1 MSKADIHKANQRTLK
16 KTLLVVVAMF
26 GFGYALVPM
35 YNALCQALGV
45 NGQTANVTA
54 ETLSK
59 VGVDESRLVTVELN
73 TMVNSRLPW
82 AFKSEVQ
89 SIKVHPG
96 KVTRVDY
103 EIVNQSND
111 KIVGQAI
118 HSVMPTEAT
127 TYFKTAQCF
136 CYTQQTLKPNEKKK
150 LAVVFMVDPRIPNDI
165 KTLILSYNFLRAD
178 KFAGKNTT
186 EVKKTGANL

>member
-1 MSKADIHKANQRTLK
+1 MGTTDVQKANQRTLK
-16 KTLLVVVAMF
+16 KTLLIVLAMF

-45 NGQTANVTA
+45 NGQTEKVTV
-54 ETLSK
+54 ENLNK
-59 VGVDESRLVTVELN
+59 YGVDESRLVTVELN

-89 SIKVHPG
+89 SIQVHPG

-103 EIVNQSND
+103 EIVNQSSD

-118 HSVMPTEAT
+118 HSVMPVEAT
-127 TYFKTAQCF
+127 TYFKTAECF
-136 CYTQQTLKPNEKKK
+136 CFTQQALNPNEKKK
-150 LAVVFMVDPRIPNDI
+150 LAVVFMVDPKIPEDI
-165 KTLILSYNFLRAD
+165 NTLVLSYNFLRAD
-178 KFAGKNTT
+178 KFAEKNLTESKNT
-186 EVKKTGANL
+186 GAKL